1 MTLDKKTLEL
11 IAIGA
16 SVAVNC
22 ESNQESHVNAAREA
36 GATMSEIQDAIKM
49 GKQVRQELDDIVKRI
64 RKELN
69 NE

>member
-1 MTLDKKTLEL
+1 
-11 IAIGA
+11 
-16 SVAVNC
+16 
-22 ESNQESHVNAAREA
+22 VNAAREA